1 MANISKKLSQI
12 NLLTF
17 VVNIVFQ
24 LRSHLGAKRMK
35 KFIIVVH
42 GGAGR
47 IRPESREKALRG
59 VKKAAKTGFDVLCK
73 GGSALDAVE
82 EAVKIME
89 DDPTFNA
96 GIGST
101 LTIDGKIEMDASIM
115 DGKTLNAG
123 SVAMITNIKHPV
135 TLARIVMEETDHVL
149 VAGKFAEK
157 LAEKF
162 NLEKCNPV
170 TEHRL
175 KIWKEYKAMLIKG
188 EYQYLPKTTSLIK
201 LLPELAADTVGAVA
215 RDQDGNLAAATS
227 TGGLTLKLPGRI
239 GDTPLIG
246 CGNYADN
253 EAGAASA
260 TGIGE
265 VAIRLVLAK
274 TVCDFMRNGL
284 TAQKAVEKGIE
295 LVKTRQNNLPM
306 GIIAVDK
313 YGNPGISHNSES
325 LSWAMVTSDSSKVI
339 AGLKYPP

>member
-1 MANISKKLSQI
+1 
-12 NLLTF
+12 
-17 VVNIVFQ
+17 
-24 LRSHLGAKRMK
+24 MK

-47 IRPESREKALRG
+47 IRPEFKNGALRG
-59 VKKAAKTGFDVLCK
+59 VKKAAKTGYDILSK
-73 GGSALDAVE
+73 GGTALDAVE

-123 SVAMITNIKHPV
+123 SVAMIRNIRHPV
-135 TLARIVMEETDHVL
+135 TLARIIMEKTDHVF
-149 VAGKFAEK
+149 VAGDFAEK
-157 LAEKF
+157 LAEIF
-162 NLEKCNPV
+162 NLERCNPI
-170 TEHRL
+170 TENRI
-175 KIWKEYKAMLIKG
+175 KIWKEYKTMLIRG
-188 EYQYLPKTTSLIK
+188 EHQYLPKTTKLIK
-201 LLPELAADTVGAVA
+201 LIPELATGTVGAVA
-215 RDQDGNLAAATS
+215 RDKDGNLAAATS

-253 EAGAASA
+253 DAGAASV

-274 TVCDFMRNGL
+274 TVCDFMRNRL
-284 TAQKAVEKGIE
+284 NAQKAVEKGIE
-295 LVKTRQNNLPM
+295 LVKTKQNNLPM
-306 GIIAVDK
+306 GVIAVDK
-313 YGNPGISHNSES
+313 YGNPGIAHNSEN
-325 LSWAMVTSDSSKVI
+325 LSWAMLASDSPKVV

>member
-1 MANISKKLSQI
+1 ME
-12 NLLTF
+12 
-17 VVNIVFQ
+17 
-24 LRSHLGAKRMK
+24 

-47 IRPESREKALRG
+47 IRPEFKDRALRG
-59 VKKAAKTGFDVLCK
+59 VKKAAKAGYDILSK
-73 GGSALDAVE
+73 GGTALDAVE
-82 EAVKIME
+82 EAVKVME

-96 GIGST
+96 GTGST
-101 LTIDGKIEMDASIM
+101 LTIDGRIEMDASIM

-123 SVAMITNIKHPV
+123 SVAMIRNIRHPV
-135 TLARIVMEETDHVL
+135 TLARIIMEKTDHVFI
-149 VAGKFAEK
+149 AGDFAEK
-157 LAEKF
+157 LAETF
-162 NLEKCNPV
+162 NLERCNPI
-170 TEHRL
+170 TENRI
-175 KIWKEYKAMLIKG
+175 KIWKEYKTMLIRG
-188 EYQYLPKTTSLIK
+188 EHQYLPKTTKLIK
-201 LLPELAADTVGAVA
+201 IIPELATDTVGAVA
-215 RDQDGNLAAATS
+215 RDKDGNLAAATS

-284 TAQKAVEKGIE
+284 IAQKAVEKGIE
-295 LVKTRQNNLPM
+295 VVKTRQNNLPM

-313 YGNPGISHNSES
+313 YGNPGIAHNSES
-325 LSWAMVTSDSSKVI
+325 LSWAIMASDSPKVV